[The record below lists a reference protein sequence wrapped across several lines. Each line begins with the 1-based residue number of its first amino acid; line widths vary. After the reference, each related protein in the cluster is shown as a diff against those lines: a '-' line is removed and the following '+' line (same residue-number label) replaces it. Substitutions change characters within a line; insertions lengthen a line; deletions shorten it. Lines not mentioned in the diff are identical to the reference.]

1 MRTLLR
7 NAAMYPYGTAMLID
21 GDRVGWV
28 GDDAEASRYVDEAD
42 TVIDVGGRLVTPA
55 FVDAHVHLSQ
65 TGVRLRSVDLSAATG
80 ASGVLDAIAERAR
93 TQDVGV
99 VLGFSWDETTW
110 SDRTL
115 PTAAELDRGAPGRH
129 VYLSRV
135 DGHSGVVSAALADH
149 VAGIAEAQGWDGT
162 GRVERDAHHLVRE
175 AISALTTKGQVKR
188 SLVAALAEAVEV
200 GLGSVHELSAPHIN
214 APGDFELIREIGEQV
229 PILDV
234 IPYWGEHVST
244 GGVERAH
251 ELGCRGAAGDLNVD
265 GAFGSR
271 TAALQADYADR
282 PEHRGH
288 RYLDPEQVAAH
299 VVACTRAGIQAG
311 YHCIGDAG
319 TASVVDGFRL
329 AAKEV
334 GVDAMRAAR
343 HRLEHVELIDLASLP
358 ELAEWG
364 VVVSAQPAFD
374 AAWGGTEKMYAE
386 RLGADRA
393 LASNPLRS
401 FHAAGIT
408 LAFGSDSPVTPLD
421 PWGGVRA
428 AVLHHNDNER
438 LPVDVAFAA
447 HTVGGWRAAGVDDA
461 GELRQGQL
469 ASYAV
474 WDTMAFPALADG
486 EYAPKCLRTVVRGKI
501 VFDEEGALG

>member
-1 MRTLLR
+1 MRTLVR
-7 NAAMYPYGTAMLID
+7 NAVLYPHGTAMLVD
-21 GDRVGWV
+21 GDRLAWV
-28 GDDAEASRYVDEAD
+28 GDDAEADRYDAD
-42 TVIDVGGRLVTPA
+42 QVVDVGGRLVTPA

-65 TGVRLRSVDLSAATG
+65 TGVGLRSVDLSAAAG
-80 ASGVLDAIAERAR
+80 AGEVLDAVAERAR

-99 VLGFSWDETTW
+99 LLGFNWDETTW
-110 SDRTL
+110 ADRTL
-115 PTAAELDRGAPGRH
+115 PTAAELDRAAPGRH

-135 DGHSGVVSAALADH
+135 DGHSGLVSAALADH
-149 VAGIAEAQGWDGT
+149 VSGIADAPGWDGT
-162 GRVERDAHHLVRE
+162 GRVERDAHHLVRD

-188 SLVAALAEAVEV
+188 ALVAALADAVEA
-200 GLGSVHELSAPHIN
+200 GLGCVHELAAPHLN
-214 APGDFELIREIGEQV
+214 APGDFALIREIGEEV

-234 IPYWGEHVST
+234 VPYWGEHVEA
-244 GGVERAH
+244 GGVERAR
-251 ELGCRGAAGDLNVD
+251 ELGCRGAAGDLNID

-271 TAALQADYADR
+271 TAALRADYADR
-282 PEHRGH
+282 PGHRGH

-299 VVACTRAGIQAG
+299 VVACARAGLQAG

-319 TASVVDGFRL
+319 TASAVDGFRL
-329 AAKEV
+329 AVKEI
-334 GVDAMRAAR
+334 GVDAIRAGR
-343 HRLEHVELIDLASLP
+343 HRLEHVELIDLSSLA

-374 AAWGGTEKMYAE
+374 AAWGGTKKMYAE

-393 LASNPLRS
+393 LVSNPLAS

-428 AVLHHNDNER
+428 AVQHHNENER

-447 HTVGGWRAAGVDDA
+447 HTVGGWRAAGIDDA

-474 WDTMAFPALADG
+474 WDTATFPDLAGG
-486 EYAPKCLRTVVRGKI
+486 EPGPRCLRTAVRGRI